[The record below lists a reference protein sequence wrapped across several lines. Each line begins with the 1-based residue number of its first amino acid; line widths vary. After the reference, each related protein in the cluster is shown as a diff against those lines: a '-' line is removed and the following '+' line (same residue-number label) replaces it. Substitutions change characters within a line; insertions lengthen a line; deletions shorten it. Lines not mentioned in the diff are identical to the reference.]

1 MVPILSEGL
10 DRMRVKLTFLAS
22 KRGTTL
28 PLNYNHAVAGLIY
41 RTIGNAS
48 EEFAAALHDEGFE
61 ADRRRFK
68 LFTFSRLFARR
79 GRVAGDRLML
89 ESPEVTLQVSSPVGE
104 FIEHF
109 VSGLFQSE
117 RLHIAGSELTLAE
130 AETLAPPGFTGRMSF
145 RALSPVT
152 ESVRDEQNRVR
163 YLSLEDDWSGVIER
177 NLARKYE
184 ALYGRAPV
192 YDRLHWEWDKVYIA
206 EATRRNRRP
215 SVLIEL
221 SEGTKVRGWLAPFTI
236 EGSKELIE
244 LGYETGFGSRNSMG
258 FGMAEALI
266 SE

>member
-1 MVPILSEGL
+1 
-10 DRMRVKLTFLAS
+10 MRVKLTFLAT
-22 KRGTTL
+22 RRNAVL

-41 RTIGNAS
+41 RTIGTAS
-48 EEFAAALHDEGFE
+48 EAFATALHDDGFE
-61 ADRRRFK
+61 ADRRHFK
-68 LFTFSRLFARR
+68 LFTFSRLFVKNRR
-79 GRVAGDRLML
+79 VVGDRMVL

-117 RLHIAGSELTLAE
+117 RFHITGSEFTLAE
-130 AETLAPPGFTGRMSF
+130 VETLAPPEFTGRMSF
-145 RALSPVT
+145 RALAPIT

-163 YLSLEDDWSGVIER
+163 YLNLEDDWSGVIER

-192 YDRLHWEWDKVYIA
+192 LNGLHWEWGKEYIA
-206 EATRRNRRP
+206 DATKRNRRP

-236 EGSKELIE
+236 ESSKELIE

-258 FGMAEALI
+258 FGMVEDFYL
-266 SE
+266 

>member
-1 MVPILSEGL
+1 
-10 DRMRVKLTFLAS
+10 MRVKLTFLAS
-22 KRGTTL
+22 KRGAML

-48 EEFAAALHDEGFE
+48 EAFASRLHDEGFE
-61 ADRRRFK
+61 ADHRRFK
-68 LFTFSRLFARR
+68 LFTFSRLFVKNRR
-79 GRVAGDRLML
+79 VIGDRMLL

-117 RLHIAGSELTLAE
+117 RFHIAGSEFTLAE
-130 AETLAPPGFTGRMSF
+130 AETLAPPEFTERMSF
-145 RALSPVT
+145 RALAPIT

-163 YLSLEDDWSGVIER
+163 YLSLEDDWSGVISR

-192 YDRLHWEWDKVYIA
+192 YDSLHWEWDQAYIA
-206 EATRRNRRP
+206 EAGKRNRRP
-215 SVLIEL
+215 SVLIEI

-258 FGMAEALI
+258 FGMVEPVLVK
-266 SE
+266 